1 MKANGKQAAGV
12 CEVRFVHEKE
22 VAQARKTIHREETL
36 RGLSETFKVLG
47 DTTRL
52 RIMTALSRQE
62 LCVCDI
68 ASLLGLTESAVS
80 HQLRLLK
87 TMRLVTFRREGKM
100 TYYELDDEHI
110 EDLIRV
116 GVRHVGEFRKQVRP

>member
-1 MKANGKQAAGV
+1 MKANGKQGTGV

-22 VAQARKTIHREETL
+22 VELARKTIPREETL
-36 RGLSETFKVLG
+36 RGLSETFKALG

-68 ASLLGLTESAVS
+68 ASLLGITESAVS

-87 TMRLVTFRREGKM
+87 AMRLVTFRREGKM

-116 GVRHVGEFRKQVRP
+116 GVRHVGEFRKQVRS